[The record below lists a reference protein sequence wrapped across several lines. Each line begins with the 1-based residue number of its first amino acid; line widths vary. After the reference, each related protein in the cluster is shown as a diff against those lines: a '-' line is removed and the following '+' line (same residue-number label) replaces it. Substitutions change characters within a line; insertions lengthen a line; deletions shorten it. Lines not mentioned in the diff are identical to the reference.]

1 MRTICLL
8 FLALLSLSVNAQR
21 NDFGAYGR
29 KNARLPQVMPLDTS
43 MMECIYSHRIYDPVL
58 LKRKRLYMI
67 LEVGRDFSKFSNYG
81 YYRTDSIIKADYS
94 RGITVN
100 EYFKLCDLNKAS
112 FAATV
117 IKDFNDG
124 IVRSYDKVYIDNYI
138 YEEPVADIQW
148 TLDSETKTIC
158 GYTCNKATASFRG
171 RKWVAWYCELPF
183 DNGPWKFG
191 NLPGLILRVEDE
203 NKEHI
208 FEAISIRKSN
218 TGFGLDKRAYQ
229 KTSREKFN
237 EASAEFHLN
246 PGDFVVAT
254 PIVPKDRNGK
264 PAIPNRRLF
273 FNPIE
278 KE

>member
-8 FLALLSLSVNAQR
+8 FLALLSLSANAQTT
-21 NDFGAYGR
+21 DFGPSGR
-29 KNARLPQVMPLDTS
+29 IVSPPTEVMPLDTS

-58 LKRKRLYMI
+58 LKRRRLYMI

-81 YYRTDSIIKADYS
+81 YYRVDSIIKADYS
-94 RGITVN
+94 KGISFN
-100 EYFKLCDLNKAS
+100 DYHKLSTSNKAS
-112 FAATV
+112 SAATV
-117 IKDFNDG
+117 IKDFNAG
-124 IVRSYDKVYIDNYI
+124 IVRSYDHVFIDNYVC
-138 YEEPVADIQW
+138 EEPVPDIQW
-148 TLDSETKTIC
+148 TLGSETKTIC
-158 GYTCNKATASFRG
+158 GYTCSKATASFRG
-171 RKWVAWYCELPF
+171 RNWVAWYCELPF

-208 FEAISIRKSN
+208 FEAISIRKSD
-218 TGFGLDKRAYQ
+218 TGFGLKKLNYQ

-237 EASAEFHLN
+237 EASAEFHLH
-246 PGDFVVAT
+246 PGDFVGAFQIVA
-254 PIVPKDRNGK
+254 KDRNGN
-264 PAIPNRRLF
+264 PAIPKSRLF

>member
-8 FLALLSLSVNAQR
+8 FLALLSLSVNAQE
-21 NDFGAYGR
+21 NDFGANGK
-29 KNARLPQVMPLDTS
+29 KNARLLDTMPLDTS
-43 MMECIYSHRIYDPVL
+43 MLECIYSYRIYDPEL
-58 LKRKRLYMI
+58 LRKKISFRI
-67 LEVGRDFSKFSNYG
+67 LEIGRDFSKFSNYG
-81 YYRTDSIIKADYS
+81 GYRVDSILKADYPK
-94 RGITVN
+94 GITVN
-100 EYFKLCDLNKAS
+100 EYFKLTRTNKAS
-112 FAATV
+112 SAASV
-117 IKDFNDG
+117 IKDFKSG
-124 IVRSYDKVYIDNYI
+124 IVRSYDKVYIDYYV
-138 YEEPVADIQW
+138 YEEPLADIQW
-148 TLDSETKTIC
+148 TLGSETKTIC
-158 GYTCNKATASFRG
+158 GYSCSKATASFRG
-171 RKWVAWYCELPF
+171 RNWVAWYCDLPF

-218 TGFGLDKRAYQ
+218 TGFGLKKINYRKA
-229 KTSREKFN
+229 SREKFN
-237 EASAEFHLN
+237 EASAEYHLH
-246 PGDFVVAT
+246 PGDFVIAT

>member
-1 MRTICLL
+1 
-8 FLALLSLSVNAQR
+8 
-21 NDFGAYGR
+21 
-29 KNARLPQVMPLDTS
+29 
-43 MMECIYSHRIYDPVL
+43 
-58 LKRKRLYMI
+58 MI

-81 YYRTDSIIKADYS
+81 YYRVDSIIKADYS
-94 RGITVN
+94 KGISFN
-100 EYFKLCDLNKAS
+100 DYHKLAGTNKAKS
-112 FAATV
+112 ATTV
-117 IKDFNDG
+117 IKDFNAG
-124 IVRSYDKVYIDNYI
+124 IVRSYDRVYIDSYVC
-138 YEEPVADIQW
+138 EEPLADIQW
-148 TLDSETKTIC
+148 TLGSETKTIC
-158 GYTCNKATASFRG
+158 GYSCNKATASFRG
-171 RKWVAWYCELPF
+171 RNWVAWYCELPF

-218 TGFGLDKRAYQ
+218 TGFGLKKRAYR
-229 KTSREKFN
+229 KASREKFN
-237 EASAEFHLN
+237 EASAEYHLH
-246 PGDFVVAT
+246 PGDFVIAT